1 MLPII
6 KIQEDSLETV
16 VAISKKIPE
25 FHNPHELVTY
35 QERLKNVPSITL
47 VAYVDGVPAGFK
59 VGYERDGYFYSWMG
73 AILPAYR
80 RLGIARQLAEQ
91 QEAWAKEKGYPHVT
105 FKTRNRLKP
114 MLLFALSRGFD
125 IIEIQPKATIAEYRI
140 ILRKKL

>member
-16 VAISKKIPE
+16 VAISKEIPE

-91 QEAWAKEKGYPHVT
+91 QEAWAKKKGYPHVT

>member
-16 VAISKKIPE
+16 VAISKEIPE

-47 VAYVDGVPAGFK
+47 VAYVDGVPTGFK